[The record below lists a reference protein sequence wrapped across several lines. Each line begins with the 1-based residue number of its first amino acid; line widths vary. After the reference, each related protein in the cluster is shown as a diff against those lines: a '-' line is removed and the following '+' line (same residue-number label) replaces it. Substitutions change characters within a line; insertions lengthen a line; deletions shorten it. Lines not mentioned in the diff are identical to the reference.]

1 MRVMFRFVA
10 GFVLG
15 YAVAL
20 VLCRGVGKDT
30 RQKNEGADPRAWIRD
45 VGKDTEMVTVN
56 SKIYRDR
63 GVVEFVDFLRNAV
76 VMDPNGKVSAKSIW
90 DAWAGGVTDTAVD
103 HSERDRWHT
112 LQ

>member
-45 VGKDTEMVTVN
+45 VGKDTELVTVN

-76 VMDPNGKVSAKSIW
+76 VMDPNGKVSGQEHLGCL
-90 DAWAGGVTDTAVD
+90 GGRGYRY
-103 HSERDRWHT
+103 SSRSFGRDRWHT